1 MNREAFY
8 FTYKPVRRRRRS
20 SISSSCEAAAAATAA
35 TAATAVDDSAAA
47 QRRHTPNSSSL
58 LTSLTRSASMDMDYV
73 TLYKSSVYRVRM
85 RYSGPCSLS
94 MYQSH
99 WQP

>member
-8 FTYKPVRRRRRS
+8 FTYKPVRRRRS

-35 TAATAVDDSAAA
+35 AAVDDSAAV